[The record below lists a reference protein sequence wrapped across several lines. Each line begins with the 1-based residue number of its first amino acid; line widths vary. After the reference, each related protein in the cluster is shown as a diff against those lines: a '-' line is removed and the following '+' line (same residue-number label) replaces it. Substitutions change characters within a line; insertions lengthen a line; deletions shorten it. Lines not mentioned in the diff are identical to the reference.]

1 MDALHLLLHQFYQKS
16 NNLLVHV
23 DWFWWIQDNSGGFEI
38 KGFGANMHISIVFV
52 IIAGSTVHFLLHGTF
67 FVVGALVMLTAR

>member
-1 MDALHLLLHQFYQKS
+1 MYIHREVYPSHGCFAFAIAPILSKS

-38 KGFGANMHISIVFV
+38 KGFGVNMHISIV
-52 IIAGSTVHFLLHGTF
+52 LL
-67 FVVGALVMLTAR
+67 